1 MMKIEQIKKE
11 LNKLSPEIPW
21 AHLIE
26 FYPGLYS
33 VSENNEKFYKK
44 AKGLNLVGELLLK
57 ISEIQVKNHTLSG
70 KRVIDLACGE
80 GGHSIQFAKKGASV
94 LGIEGRDL
102 YVKRAKFAARAVGE
116 DSNIEII
123 KGDVRKIKKT
133 IGTFD
138 IVIFSGILHH
148 LGVDDFDGIIK
159 ELSRLTEDL
168 LLIYTH
174 ISTDLSV
181 KNHRLQ
187 GPVSTEGS
195 YQGHLFREHKDNAT
209 GKEKEDQ
216 VRASLD
222 NTFSF
227 WAKEDQLVSALED
240 AGFPFISKVLTPHP
254 FGWENASYRPIIIA
268 KKK

>member
-1 MMKIEQIKKE
+1 MKIEEIKKKLE
-11 LNKLSPEIPW
+11 ELSPEIPW

-33 VSENNEKFYKK
+33 VSEDNEKFYKK

-57 ISEIQVKNHTLSG
+57 ISEMQVRNHTLSG
-70 KRVIDLACGE
+70 KRVLDLACGE
-80 GGHSIQFAKKGASV
+80 GGHSIQFAKKGSSV
-94 LGIEGRDL
+94 LGVEGREL
-102 YVKRAKFAARAVGE
+102 YVKRARLAAKAVGE
-116 DSNIEII
+116 DANIEII
-123 KGDVRKIKKT
+123 KGDVRKLNKSV
-133 IGTFD
+133 GTFD

-148 LGVDDFDGIIK
+148 LGIDDFDHMIK
-159 ELSRLTEDL
+159 ELSRLTDDL

-174 ISTDLSV
+174 ISSDFSV

-195 YQGHLFREHKDNAT
+195 YEGYLFREHKDNAT
-209 GKEKEDQ
+209 EKEKEDQ

-227 WAKEDQLVSALED
+227 WAKEDQLVSALEH
-240 AGFPFISKVLTPHP
+240 AGFPYILKVLTPHP
-254 FGWENASYRPIIIA
+254 FGWENASYRPIIVA